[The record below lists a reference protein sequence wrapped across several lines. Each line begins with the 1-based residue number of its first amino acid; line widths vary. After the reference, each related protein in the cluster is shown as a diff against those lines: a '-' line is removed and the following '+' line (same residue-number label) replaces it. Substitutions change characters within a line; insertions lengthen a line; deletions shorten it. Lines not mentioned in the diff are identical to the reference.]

1 MKSWPVRPL
10 KTGLSTESYS
20 FKEGKTN
27 ICSLQLGKKK
37 EKDAPTSPASKID
50 EIISFLRP
58 QSTLGD
64 TSKSRKA
71 HLNPGLSNDT
81 R

>member
-1 MKSWPVRPL
+1 MFIAI
-10 KTGLSTESYS
+10 TE
-20 FKEGKTN
+20 
-27 ICSLQLGKKK
+27 KK

-81 R
+81 QVSLYAILILFNSQQKETIR